1 MHREKFVGDE
11 EEAYETT
18 DNQILDDPEDNAY
31 SELGP
36 GKIGRLFQSGLAT
49 MIITCQQR
57 GQMVHNFIHR
67 LQNILTDI
75 DTLNDGTIS
84 ANELSETLLI
94 LKLGIN
100 QMQLDATIVCLDPE
114 DTGRIDYEDFINNL
128 RSVAALQARSRGEFS
143 QLLHEA
149 SDITVE
155 NLKSGKKIS
164 PIRAGRKTGKNVRSV
179 DASRGTKMK
188 TSSIPSVANALGVEE
203 SSAGLGLQSILGYT
217 GGGLVSSSRNVLWH
231 PDSGMFGFVTGQ
243 AIIIED
249 LKGKSDSNNREESN
263 ASVEEEMLGSEQKFY
278 LAQKRNQSN
287 AVSHDGRYVAG
298 AVLPRRNGYI
308 YVGAHR
314 NLLHSFRHEQ
324 GTIQVLQFDHQVN
337 A

>member
-1 MHREKFVGDE
+1 MHRENLSEMKKKR
-11 EEAYETT
+11 TKLQT
-18 DNQILDDPEDNAY
+18 IRLWMTPEDNAY

-49 MIITCQQR
+49 MITTCQQR

-155 NLKSGKKIS
+155 NLKSGKK
-164 PIRAGRKTGKNVRSV
+164 
-179 DASRGTKMK
+179 
-188 TSSIPSVANALGVEE
+188 
-203 SSAGLGLQSILGYT
+203 
-217 GGGLVSSSRNVLWH
+217 LV
-231 PDSGMFGFVTGQ
+231 Q
-243 AIIIED
+243 
-249 LKGKSDSNNREESN
+249 
-263 ASVEEEMLGSEQKFY
+263 
-278 LAQKRNQSN
+278 
-287 AVSHDGRYVAG
+287 
-298 AVLPRRNGYI
+298 
-308 YVGAHR
+308 
-314 NLLHSFRHEQ
+314 
-324 GTIQVLQFDHQVN
+324 
-337 A
+337 